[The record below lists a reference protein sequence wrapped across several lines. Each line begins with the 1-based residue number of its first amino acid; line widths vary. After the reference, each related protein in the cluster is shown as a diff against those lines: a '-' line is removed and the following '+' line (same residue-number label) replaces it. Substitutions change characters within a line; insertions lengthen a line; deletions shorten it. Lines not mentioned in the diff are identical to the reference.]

1 MPEEFGP
8 NPERVRRF
16 LTVVTTLSEK
26 AWASSAKQELA
37 GRAAYGWTEFSELEL
52 ASYRELGENRAT
64 RLLATIG
71 KRLKSIPDGQQRH
84 RASLAALALAFA
96 GQLTLSHFAAN
107 YAAFNEA
114 IPVSVL
120 GPGSAPILEKTPTM
134 SWFRFVIRLVALEG
148 PGWAKAA
155 DAALMIQDAVGADVT
170 DSALEAANCSSV
182 SPEVHPSVLAAIGDI
197 GREYET
203 SMGNL
208 YSRVGGWPIQ
218 MRLHPGTFR
227 GYQTKWTYSG
237 PPRPARP
244 SG

>member
-1 MPEEFGP
+1 
-8 NPERVRRF
+8 
-16 LTVVTTLSEK
+16 
-26 AWASSAKQELA
+26 
-37 GRAAYGWTEFSELEL
+37 
-52 ASYRELGENRAT
+52 
-64 RLLATIG
+64 LLATIG

-134 SWFRFVIRLVALEG
+134 SWCRFVTRLVALEG

-155 DAALMIQDAVGADVT
+155 DAALMIQDAVGAEVT

-182 SPEVHPSVLAAIGDI
+182 SPEVPPSVLAAIGDI

-208 YSRVGGWPIQ
+208 YSRVGGLANSDAFASRNISRLSNHMDIFRTAAARAALGLMSRNTLTAQQFGILYIPFAALIQ
-218 MRLHPGTFR
+218 VQSLET
-227 GYQTKWTYSG
+227 QE
-237 PPRPARP
+237 
-244 SG
+244 

>member
-1 MPEEFGP
+1 MPEESGP
-8 NPERVRRF
+8 NPEQVRRF
-16 LTVVTTLSEK
+16 LTVLTTLSEA

-52 ASYRELGENRAT
+52 ASYRELGEKRAS

-84 RASLAALALAFA
+84 RASLAALALALA

-134 SWFRFVIRLVALEG
+134 SWFRFVTRLVALEA
-148 PGWAKAA
+148 PGWARAA
-155 DAALMIQDAVGADVT
+155 DAALQHAYRTAVRYLVQPIRAADTGPVT
-170 DSALEAANCSSV
+170 RNSGVILGLE
-182 SPEVHPSVLAAIGDI
+182 
-197 GREYET
+197 
-203 SMGNL
+203 
-208 YSRVGGWPIQ
+208 SR
-218 MRLHPGTFR
+218 
-227 GYQTKWTYSG
+227 Y
-237 PPRPARP
+237 PPTI
-244 SG
+244 